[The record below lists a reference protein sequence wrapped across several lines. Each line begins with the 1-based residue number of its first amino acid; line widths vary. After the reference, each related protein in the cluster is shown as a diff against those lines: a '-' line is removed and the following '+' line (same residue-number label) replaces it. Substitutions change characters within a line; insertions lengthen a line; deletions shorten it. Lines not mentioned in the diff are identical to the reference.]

1 MGILEGKVAIVTG
14 AGHGIGR
21 GHAME
26 LAKQGAKVVVNDL
39 GGSERG
45 EGSGSAAEDT
55 VKLIEERG
63 GVAVPNFADVSD
75 YDLSGEMVQQAIDEF
90 GKLDI
95 LVNNAGIVR
104 DAAIWNMKVED
115 WDAVMR
121 VHVRGTWCPTHHAS
135 KHWRERAKEGP
146 LQARIVNTTSGA
158 GLGGNF
164 GQTSYATAK
173 AAIVGMTLTLAQELY
188 KTGVTANCIGPA
200 GLTRITA
207 TMPGSEPALEPD
219 TRARGR
225 VEPHGPEELVTGGRV
240 ARERRRA
247 VRDGPG
253 DPGGPRPA
261 HPHAGVDREAVRVV
275 RRQGVGRGTARV
287 DHGHRDLRLSS
298 PRHALRRHHHLD
310 HPRTGVSKTR
320 IPSFADA
327 GLMVTRRRGLSAGRA
342 RGRGGCGCRGTPRT
356 RRGSR

>member
-1 MGILEGKVAIVTG
+1 MPLLEGKVAIVTG

-26 LAKQGAKVVVNDL
+26 LAKHGASVVVNDL

-45 EGSGSAAEDT
+45 EGTGSAAEDT
-55 VKLIEERG
+55 VKLITDRG

-75 YDLSGEMVQQAIDEF
+75 FDKSGEMVQQAIDEF

-146 LQARIVNTTSGA
+146 LKARIVNTTSGA

-164 GQTSYATAK
+164 GQTNYATAK

-207 TMPGSEPALEPD
+207 TMPGSDPALEPD
-219 TRARGR
+219 S
-225 VEPHGPEELVTGGRV
+225 VPEGEWNPMDPKNSSPVVAWLASDDAQYVTGQVIRV
-240 ARERRRA
+240 IHDKMFLMQGWTEKKSISS
-247 VRDGPG
+247 
-253 DPGGPRPA
+253 GGKPW
-261 HPHAGVDREAVRVV
+261 
-275 RRQGVGRGTARV
+275 
-287 DHGHRDLRLSS
+287 
-298 PRHALRRHHHLD
+298 
-310 HPRTGVSKTR
+310 
-320 IPSFADA
+320 DA
-327 GLMVTRRRGLSAGRA
+327 EQLTSIMATELF
-342 RGRGGCGCRGTPRT
+342 
-356 RRGSR
+356 GSRHPGMRFDATIT